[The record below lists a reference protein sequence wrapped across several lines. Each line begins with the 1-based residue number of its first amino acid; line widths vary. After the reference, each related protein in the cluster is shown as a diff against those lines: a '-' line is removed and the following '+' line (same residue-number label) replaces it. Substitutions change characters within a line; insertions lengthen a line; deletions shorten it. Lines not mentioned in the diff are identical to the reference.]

1 MKKQLI
7 IISLMLLVPFAV
19 WAQRYDA
26 QQPSY
31 GAVPPSV
38 TFRSTSG
45 TYMSSGSTYSSTV
58 FEVGSSSPAHAPAGS
73 RPRKSGF
80 NDITTGGESTDYD
93 PNNPNLPIGDAV
105 LPLLLMALAYLVIR
119 VRRKRQV
126 ADN

>member
-31 GAVPPSV
+31 GAVTPSV

-45 TYMSSGSTYSSTV
+45 TYMSSGSTYSSAV
-58 FEVGSSSPAHAPAGS
+58 FEIGSSSPSSAPASG
-73 RPRKSGF
+73 PRKGPPSVTPGTPS
-80 NDITTGGESTDYD
+80 DDYD
-93 PNNPNLPIGDAV
+93 PNNPTLPLGDAL
-105 LPLLLMALAYLVIR
+105 LPLMLMALAYMVIR

>member
-1 MKKQLI
+1 MKKLLI

-26 QQPSY
+26 QQSSY

-45 TYMSSGSTYSSTV
+45 TYISSGSTYSSTV
-58 FEVGSSSPAHAPAGS
+58 FEIGSSSPSSAPASG
-73 RPRKSGF
+73 PRKAPPDVTPGTPSDG
-80 NDITTGGESTDYD
+80 YD
-93 PNNPNLPIGDAV
+93 PSNPTLPLGDAV
-105 LPLLLMALAYLVIR
+105 LPLLLMALTYMVIR